1 MDEVALADR
10 RTPMMN
16 PVLKAFAVSFSIYL
30 ISVPGFSYLAKVFP
44 SFRAAGSGFF
54 IYAGRLLI
62 LITSVFI
69 FYTHKFSTVFSFL
82 GMKRLSI
89 KTLLAGLTPSL
100 PFILSWIGGSI
111 ALDVPV
117 RFSVSSV
124 LMLFLGFIGPGLYE
138 EGLFRGLLFKEILHT
153 CKWQLAALYTGIFF
167 GPAHLANLLV
177 GHNIR
182 EIIISTAAGFVMSFP
197 IGYIFF
203 KMRGNLWPC
212 VFFHFFVA
220 GSMDALIS
228 EELIKAQLGAISVVA
243 TTGLVLSLI
252 LVFILFKNKRF
263 VGFLLS

>member
-1 MDEVALADR
+1 MK
-10 RTPMMN
+10 T
-16 PVLKAFAVSFSIYL
+16 VLKACMVSFLIYL
-30 ISVPGFSYLAKVFP
+30 ISVPGLSCLAKNFP
-44 SFRAAGSGFF
+44 AFRAFGSGIL

-62 LITSVFI
+62 LITGVFI

-82 GMKRLSI
+82 GMKKLSI
-89 KTLLAGLTPSL
+89 KTLLAGFIPAL
-100 PFILSWIGGSI
+100 PFIVSWLGGSI
-111 ALDVPV
+111 AFDISIRISANSL
-117 RFSVSSV
+117 
-124 LMLFLGFIGPGLYE
+124 LMLFLAFIGPGLFE
-138 EGLFRGLLFKEILHT
+138 EGLFRGILFKEISRIH
-153 CKWQLAALYTGIFF
+153 KWQRAALYTGIFF

-228 EELIKAQLGAISVVA
+228 EELVKAQLGAISVVA